1 MNQQPMSQTTS
12 RSTSQAVTQASDLRR
27 RILDASAALLESD
40 GLAALSLREV
50 ARRAGVSHQAPY
62 HHFKDRETILA
73 ELVAEGFER
82 LARRL
87 AHANDQ
93 AGALGVRGA
102 LLESC
107 RSYVGFALGYPGLFR
122 IMCRPEVVDLSR
134 FASAQAASDQA
145 YAELERMVVL
155 VHGRAD
161 EALISQHWAQVH
173 GLACLILDGGLGM
186 RLSGARARRDH
197 VRQSLERYVDT
208 VLGSSAAR

>member
-1 MNQQPMSQTTS
+1 MSQA
-12 RSTSQAVTQASDLRR
+12 TSQAPDLRR

-62 HHFKDRETILA
+62 HHFKDRESILA

-107 RSYVGFALGYPGLFR
+107 RSYVGFAG
-122 IMCRPEVVDLSR
+122 
-134 FASAQAASDQA
+134 AQAASEQA

-173 GLACLILDGGLGM
+173 GLACLILDGGLGI
-186 RLSGARARRDH
+186 RLPGARARRDH

>member
-1 MNQQPMSQTTS
+1 MSQTTS

-134 FASAQAASDQA
+134 FAGAQAASDQA

-161 EALISQHWAQVH
+161 EALIGQHWAQVH